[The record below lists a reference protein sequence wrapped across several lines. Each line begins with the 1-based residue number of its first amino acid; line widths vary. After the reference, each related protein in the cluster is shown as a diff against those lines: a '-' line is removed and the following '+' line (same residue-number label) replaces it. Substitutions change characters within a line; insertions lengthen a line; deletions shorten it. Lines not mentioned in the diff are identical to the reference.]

1 VVTDLLDVFFKSE
14 TKKPRIAARLFINGG
29 TFKIHVT
36 IYFPQLQII
45 DKITQESKKD
55 PIDEFF
61 LKQKYLEEGLSSS
74 EIAKITFS
82 SRPTITKRL
91 KQYGI
96 PLKKITRRDDGS
108 HVFGYRKFG
117 GKAIEL
123 KKEQEVIEL
132 IKSHRASG
140 YSYQKIA
147 DIMNT
152 NGIETKMRRG
162 FWYSKV
168 IRQIY
173 LRAQ

>member
-1 VVTDLLDVFFKSE
+1 MV
-14 TKKPRIAARLFINGG
+14 
-29 TFKIHVT
+29 
-36 IYFPQLQII
+36 
-45 DKITQESKKD
+45 DKITRELTKD

-61 LKQKYLEEGLSSS
+61 LKQKYLKEGLSST
-74 EIAKITFS
+74 EIAKLTFS

-96 PLKKITRRDDGS
+96 PLKTITRRNDGG
-108 HVFGYRKFG
+108 HVFGYRKYG

-132 IKSHRASG
+132 IKSYRNSG

-147 DIMNT
+147 EILNDKK
-152 NGIETKMRRG
+152 IETKQRKG

-168 IRQIY
+168 VRDIY
-173 LRAQ
+173 LTH